1 MVTHEPN
8 VSSFILLQN
17 LYNHYLAEGN
27 VVNFD
32 ALMLVCS
39 PLNAQ

>member
-1 MVTHEPN
+1 MVTREPN

-27 VVNFD
+27 VISFD
-32 ALMLVCS
+32 ALMLVCY
-39 PLNAQ
+39 PLSGQ